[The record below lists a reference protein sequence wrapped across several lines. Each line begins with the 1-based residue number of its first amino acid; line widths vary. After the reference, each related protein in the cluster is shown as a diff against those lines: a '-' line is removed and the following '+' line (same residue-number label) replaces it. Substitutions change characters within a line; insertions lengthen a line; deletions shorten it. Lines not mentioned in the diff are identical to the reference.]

1 MGSRQAVLPT
11 ISVSPTFRHLG
22 ILDRLGS
29 PWVSAELVAAQRS
42 GSRSGVE
49 LAFRRAMKGLTVE
62 QLAEFM
68 FVASH
73 APDEL
78 ETLLNRGRAEFTKA
92 AMDFVLQQVSRP
104 ELDFVAA
111 NAPDLI
117 RADHLDNV
125 A

>member
-1 MGSRQAVLPT
+1 
-11 ISVSPTFRHLG
+11 
-22 ILDRLGS
+22 
-29 PWVSAELVAAQRS
+29 
-42 GSRSGVE
+42 
-49 LAFRRAMKGLTVE
+49 MKGLTVE